1 MEQVTVY
8 RAFDGKQFDAEEECL
23 EYERNILPQCNA
35 MKNLLLFDE
44 ETLLIPF
51 EPDMTY
57 SDLYDKTQFFVI
69 TNKTGESLACLQHII
84 DQGPYDCPDPIEEG
98 HVYTWSN
105 SVGWYDYGEEFCQMK
120 ETVDIIIST
129 VEFNKDLRKRIEQ
142 TTEST

>member
-1 MEQVTVY
+1 MEQITVY
-8 RAFDGKQFDAEEECL
+8 RAFDGEQFDTEEECL
-23 EYERNILPQCNA
+23 EYEQNSLPKYDA
-35 MKNLLLFDE
+35 MMNLLLFDE

-51 EPDMTY
+51 QPGMTY
-57 SDLYDKTQFFVI
+57 SELYDKMQFFVVI
-69 TNKTGESLACLQHII
+69 NKTEESLACLHNIL
-84 DQGPYDCPDPIEEG
+84 DQGFYSYPDTIEEG

-105 SVGWYDYGEEFCQMK
+105 RDGWYDYSEKFCRMK

>member
-1 MEQVTVY
+1 
-8 RAFDGKQFDAEEECL
+8 
-23 EYERNILPQCNA
+23 

-44 ETLLIPF
+44 EALLILF
-51 EPDMTY
+51 EPSMTY
-57 SDLYDKTQFFVI
+57 SFLYDETQFFVI
-69 TNKTGESLACLQHII
+69 VNKTEESLACLNHIF

-98 HVYTWSN
+98 HIYAWSN
-105 SVGWYDYGEEFCQMK
+105 SDGWYDYSEKFCRMK